1 MSSSRLAPTV
11 RVWDAFVRAFHW
23 ALVSAF
29 FVAWF
34 FTEKIGTLHKAAG
47 YTALSLVAARTV
59 WGFVGTRHARFA
71 DFVPSPRQVLDYARE
86 CVRGREPRHLGHNPL
101 GALMILFLLAAVAV
115 IGVSGWMLTL
125 DAFWGDELV
134 EALHTRTVDATL
146 LAVAL
151 HVLANLRASAR
162 HGENLV
168 ASMVTGHKPLAI
180 GERPEDDLSARPAP

>member
-1 MSSSRLAPTV
+1 MSSSRLTPTV

-23 ALVSAF
+23 ALVSTF

-34 FTEKIGTLHKAAG
+34 FTERIGTLHKAAG
-47 YTALSLVAARTV
+47 YTALALVAARTV
-59 WGFVGTRHARFA
+59 WGFVGTRHARFS
-71 DFVPSPRQVLDYARE
+71 DFVPSPRQVLDYVRDWA
-86 CVRGREPRHLGHNPL
+86 RGREPRYLGHNPL

-125 DAFWGDELV
+125 DAFWGDDLV
-134 EALHTRTVDATL
+134 ESVHTCVVDATL

-151 HVLANLRASAR
+151 HVLANLLASAR

-168 ASMVTGHKPLAI
+168 ASMVTGRKPLLTA
-180 GERPEDDLSARPAP
+180 ERPEDDRSARLAP